1 MPIEY
6 LPNINVG
13 SKIKLEQEK
22 KNQLN
27 LEKLLSFLNEQLAIK
42 ADYYNKIYGQDWL
55 DEKARLRI
63 PETQPDKES
72 DQLLIDIQEQTWAQ
86 ESGKSVEQWRQDK
99 EKSPASLTEAAL
111 TLMLQRVLP
120 DNFIVVRSSVYD
132 DYNNGVDQLIIDRES
147 GAVICGIDEV
157 IDRQD
162 NVGPSKKEEKIRQK
176 MMRGGAKVKYGAR
189 VEGKNLVL
197 DSLKNIPAFYLS
209 LSPKELEILAENLQ
223 ENEVSDYER
232 DLLQRLHSSLS
243 EQLASYSH
251 LDLNQD
257 LKIKLE
263 DFFKSLEK
271 WL

>member
-1 MPIEY
+1 
-6 LPNINVG
+6 
-13 SKIKLEQEK
+13 
-22 KNQLN
+22 
-27 LEKLLSFLNEQLAIK
+27 
-42 ADYYNKIYGQDWL
+42 
-55 DEKARLRI
+55 
-63 PETQPDKES
+63 
-72 DQLLIDIQEQTWAQ
+72 
-86 ESGKSVEQWRQDK
+86 
-99 EKSPASLTEAAL
+99 
-111 TLMLQRVLP
+111 MLQRVLP

-147 GAVICGIDEV
+147 GVVICGIDEV

-209 LSPKELEILAENLQ
+209 LSPKELEILAKNLQ
-223 ENEVSDYER
+223 ENEVSVYER
-232 DLLQRLHSSLS
+232 DLLKRLHSSLS